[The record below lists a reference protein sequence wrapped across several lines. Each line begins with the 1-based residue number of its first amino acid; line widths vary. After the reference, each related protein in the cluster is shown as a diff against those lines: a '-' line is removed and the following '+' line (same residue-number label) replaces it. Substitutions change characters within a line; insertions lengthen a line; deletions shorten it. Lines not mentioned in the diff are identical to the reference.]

1 MSFRRVWRSAASL
14 FSLPVKRE
22 RKSSWKRSPAVKVM
36 ATARER
42 ASATVFP
49 FDERMPAEPAIFKG
63 NGKGF
68 SLQDHG
74 LQRPRGPIGGARRRS
89 GAQDLG
95 EGLADVDEAPHA
107 LKDEL
112 ASLHLATHRPEPCSL
127 DLEVAGKRK
136 IAEVKRSLLQL
147 LNHRS

>member
-22 RKSSWKRSPAVKVM
+22 RNSSWKRSPVVKVM

-49 FDERMPAEPAIFKG
+49 LMSECPRSLLFSKG
-63 NGKGF
+63 MAKVFPCKTTGC
-68 SLQDHG
+68 
-74 LQRPRGPIGGARRRS
+74 RGPGDPSAAPAGAL

-112 ASLHLATHRPEPCSL
+112 ASSISL
-127 DLEVAGKRK
+127 PTVPSRAPLIWR
-136 IAEVKRSLLQL
+136 
-147 LNHRS
+147 